1 MRVEIMDDLRKRIL
15 LDLLVTPGTI
25 IPGTI
30 GVSLLLL
37 SEMLGGM
44 AAFVGFCFILG
55 SIGACL
61 TNLVFN
67 MDKISKRAIKEWQ
80 EAQAKQRES
89 KLDELDSKLV
99 RDRDPRDQNALRN
112 LRTIYK
118 SFVEDLQAGK
128 LASSVTSAM
137 MAQIDEI
144 FNTCIHQLERQY
156 EIWETAM
163 KVTNPL
169 RDKLLKQRDEIVVE
183 VEKSVTNL
191 ADVVNEVRALKLNT
205 KKGELEQLQQRL
217 NTQLEAAKATE
228 QFVAGLDADDMTRFA
243 EYTKQ

>member
-1 MRVEIMDDLRKRIL
+1 MDDLRKRIL
-15 LDLLVTPGTI
+15 LDLLVTPGTV

-44 AAFVGFCFILG
+44 AAFVGFCCLLA

-67 MDKISKRAIKEWQ
+67 MDKISKKALKEWQ

-89 KLDELDSKLV
+89 KLDELDAKLV
-99 RDRDPRDQNALRN
+99 RDRDPRDQTALRN

-118 SFVEDLQAGK
+118 SFVDDLQSGK
-128 LASSVTSAM
+128 LAASVSSAM
-137 MAQIDEI
+137 MTQIDEI
-144 FNTCIHQLERQY
+144 FNTCVQQLERQY
-156 EIWETAM
+156 EIWETSM
-163 KVTNPL
+163 KVSGDL
-169 RDKLLKQRDEIVVE
+169 RIKLLTQRDEIVVE
-183 VEKSVTNL
+183 VEKSVASL
-191 ADVVNEVRALKLNT
+191 ADVVNEVRALKINT
-205 KKGELEQLQQRL
+205 KKGELDKLQQRL